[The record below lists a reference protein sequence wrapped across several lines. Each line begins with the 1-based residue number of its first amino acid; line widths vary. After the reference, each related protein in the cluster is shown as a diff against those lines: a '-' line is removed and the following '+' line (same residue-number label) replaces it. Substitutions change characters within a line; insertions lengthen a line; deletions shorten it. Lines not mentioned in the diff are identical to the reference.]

1 MPNKK
6 TPSARFWSYLTP
18 YKWHLRWALS
28 SSVLNKIFDLM
39 PPLLVGWVIDTV
51 RGTPPAWM
59 QLFTQSHDAFYLAAL
74 LSGIAV
80 LIFFFES
87 LFQWAYQYGFMTL
100 AQRVQHDLRV
110 DTYHHLQHREM
121 AYFENHRLGETLAIV
136 NDDVNQMERFLNTGI
151 NEILQVIV
159 LMLMSG
165 AIMFSISW
173 QLAIIGML
181 PIPIILWGSMAY
193 QKLIAPRYK
202 QVREAVGKLNSRLE
216 NNISG
221 IMVIQSF
228 GAETFEEKR
237 VEEASKT
244 YQDVNRHAI
253 LISARYV
260 PLIRMA
266 VVAGF
271 AGVLLVGSYW
281 VIKDNGI
288 LTVGELVLFAMLTE
302 RLLWPLTRLG
312 STLDDYERA
321 MASCQ
326 RIFGIIDTPSAI
338 QESKNPVILT
348 DPKGDIHLRNVSFG
362 YGSQPE
368 KEEPS
373 NTDNR
378 VLRDISV
385 HIRPGEIIGI
395 AGKTGCGK
403 STLIKLLMRFYDIQ
417 SGDILIDGHNI
428 QDLQLQSLR
437 KSIALVSQDIYLFHG
452 SIFDNIAYSR
462 PEAARENVLAAA
474 QQAALHDFVMTLPN
488 GYDTIVG
495 ERGIRLSGGQRQRLS
510 IARAILKNAPI
521 MIFDEATS
529 AVDTETEKLIHDNLA
544 DIIKGKTAILI
555 AHRLSTIRHANR
567 ILVLENGHIVETGSH
582 DALRAQN
589 GIYAELWRI
598 QVGE

>member
-1 MPNKK
+1 
-6 TPSARFWSYLTP
+6 
-18 YKWHLRWALS
+18 
-28 SSVLNKIFDLM
+28 M
-39 PPLLVGWVIDTV
+39 PPLLVGWVIDTL
-51 RGTPPAWM
+51 RGTPPFWIHW
-59 QLFTQSHDAFYLAAL
+59 FTRSQDAFYLAAF
-74 LSGIAV
+74 LSGLAV

-87 LFQWAYQYGFMTL
+87 LFQWAYQHSFMTL
-100 AQRVQHDLRV
+100 AQRVQHRLRM

-136 NDDVNQMERFLNTGI
+136 NDDVNQMERFLNTGL
-151 NEILQVIV
+151 NEILQVVV

-181 PIPIILWGSMAY
+181 PIPLILWGSLAY
-193 QKLIAPRYK
+193 QRLIAPRYK

-228 GAETFEEKR
+228 GAEKFEEKR
-237 VEEASKT
+237 VEAASEI
-244 YQDVNRHAI
+244 YQQVNRHAI

-281 VIKDNGI
+281 VLQGNGI

-312 STLDDYERA
+312 NTLDDYERA

-326 RIFGIIDTPSAI
+326 RIFQIIDTPSSI
-338 QESKNPVILT
+338 REVENPVIIAN
-348 DPKGDIHLRNVSFG
+348 PKGDICLQNLSFS
-362 YGSQPE
+362 YGGDKSP
-368 KEEPS
+368 P
-373 NTDNR
+373 
-378 VLRDISV
+378 VLVDIGL
-385 HIRPGEIIGI
+385 HIHPGEIIGI

-403 STLIKLLMRFYDIQ
+403 STLVKLLMRFYDASQ
-417 SGDILIDGHNI
+417 GQILIDGHDIRQLN
-428 QDLQLQSLR
+428 LQHLR
-437 KSIALVSQDIYLFHG
+437 QSIALVSQDIYLFHG
-452 SIFDNIAYSR
+452 SIFENIAYAR
-462 PEAARENVLAAA
+462 PQASHADVMSAA
-474 QQAALHDFVMTLPN
+474 QQAALHDFVMTLPQ
-488 GYDTIVG
+488 GYETIVG

-529 AVDTETEKLIHDNLA
+529 AVDTETEKVIHDNLSS
-544 DIIKGKTAILI
+544 IIKGKTAILI
-555 AHRLSTIRHANR
+555 AHRLSTIRHATR
-567 ILVLENGHIVETGSH
+567 ILVLEQGRIVESGTH
-582 DALRAQN
+582 DTLRTQN
-589 GIYAELWRI
+589 GIYADLWRI
-598 QVGE
+598 QVGDVAK

>member
-1 MPNKK
+1 
-6 TPSARFWSYLTP
+6 
-18 YKWHLRWALS
+18 
-28 SSVLNKIFDLM
+28 M

-51 RGTPPAWM
+51 RGTPPSWIHV
-59 QLFTQSHDAFYLAAL
+59 FTHSHDAFYLSAF
-74 LSGIAV
+74 LSAVAV

-87 LFQWAYQYGFMTL
+87 LFQWAYQHGFMTL
-100 AQRVQHDLRV
+100 AQRVQHDLRM
-110 DTYHHLQHREM
+110 DTYHHLQNREM

-136 NDDVNQMERFLNTGI
+136 NDDVNQMERFLNTGL
-151 NEILQVIV
+151 NEGIQVIV

-165 AIMFSISW
+165 AIMLSISW

-181 PIPIILWGSMAY
+181 PIPIILWGSIAY

-202 QVREAVGKLNSRLE
+202 KVREAVGKLNSRLE

-228 GAETFEEKR
+228 GAEKFEEKR
-237 VEEASKT
+237 VQEASNA
-244 YQDVNRHAI
+244 YQHVNRHAI

-281 VIKDNGI
+281 VLQNNGI

-326 RIFGIIDTPSAI
+326 RIFKIIDTPSAI
-338 QESKNPVILT
+338 QEVDNPTILNKAT
-348 DPKGDIHLRNVSFG
+348 GDLHIENVSFG
-362 YGSQPE
+362 YS
-368 KEEPS
+368 S
-373 NTDNR
+373 DNAPQSPI
-378 VLRDISV
+378 LHDISL
-385 HIRPGEIIGI
+385 HITPGEIIGI

-403 STLIKLLMRFYDIQ
+403 STLIKLLMRFYDVQTGQIR
-417 SGDILIDGHNI
+417 IDGHDI
-428 QDLQLQSLR
+428 RSLKLQNLR
-437 KSIALVSQDIYLFHG
+437 QNIALVSQDIYLFHG
-452 SIFDNIAYSR
+452 SIFDNIAYARPKASR
-462 PEAARENVLAAA
+462 EEVLGAA
-474 QQAALHDFVMTLPN
+474 QQAALHDFVLTLPN

-529 AVDTETEKLIHDNLA
+529 AVDTETEKLIHDNLNT
-544 DIIKGKTAILI
+544 IIKGKTAILI

-567 ILVLENGHIVETGSH
+567 IVVLENGRIVETGTH
-582 DALRAQN
+582 DALREKD

-598 QVGE
+598 QIGE

>member
-1 MPNKK
+1 MPNNNVA
-6 TPSARFWSYLTP
+6 SRFFSYLTP

-39 PPLLVGWVIDTV
+39 PPLLVGWVIDTL
-51 RGTPPAWM
+51 RGTPPAWIH
-59 QLFTQSHDAFYLAAL
+59 LFTHRNDAFYLAAF
-74 LSGIAV
+74 LSGISV

-100 AQRVQHDLRV
+100 AQRVQHDLRL
-110 DTYHHLQHREM
+110 DTYHHLQNREM

-151 NEILQVIV
+151 NELLQVIV

-165 AIMFSISW
+165 AIMVSISW

-181 PIPIILWGSMAY
+181 PIPLILWGSLAY
-193 QKLIAPRYK
+193 QRIIAPRYK
-202 QVREAVGKLNSRLE
+202 RVREAVGKLNSRLE

-228 GAETFEEKR
+228 GAEAFEEKR
-237 VEEASKT
+237 VEEASNI
-244 YQDVNRHAI
+244 YQSVNRHAI

-281 VIKDNGI
+281 VLQDNGI

-338 QESKNPVILT
+338 QESENPVILT
-348 DPKGDIHLRNVSFG
+348 TPRGEIQLHSVSFG
-362 YGSQPE
+362 YESPQSTDSP
-368 KEEPS
+368 KT
-373 NTDNR
+373 NTP
-378 VLRDISV
+378 VLHDISV
-385 HIRPGEIIGI
+385 DIRQGEIIGI

-417 SGDILIDGHNI
+417 SGEILIDGHDIRN
-428 QDLQLQSLR
+428 LQLQSLR
-437 KSIALVSQDIYLFHG
+437 QNIALVSQDIYLFHG

-462 PEAARENVLAAA
+462 PTASREEVLAAA
-474 QQAALHDFVMTLPN
+474 QQAALHEFVQTLPN
-488 GYDTIVG
+488 SYDTIVG

-567 ILVLENGHIVETGSH
+567 ILVLENGRIVETGSH
-582 DALRAQN
+582 DALRTQN

>member
-1 MPNKK
+1 MAPNPKNTLAAK
-6 TPSARFWSYLTP
+6 RFFAYLSP
-18 YKWHLRWALS
+18 YRWHLRWAVS

-39 PPLLVGWVIDTV
+39 PPLLVGWVIDTL
-51 RGTPPAWM
+51 RGAPPSWI
-59 QLFTQSHDAFYLAAL
+59 QIFTNRQDAFYLAAL
-74 LSGIAV
+74 LSGVAV

-87 LFQWAYQYGFMTL
+87 LFQWAYQHGFMTL
-100 AQRVQHDLRV
+100 AQRVQHDLRM

-121 AYFENHRLGETLAIV
+121 AYFENHRLGETLSIV
-136 NDDVNQMERFLNTGI
+136 NDDVNQMERFLNTGL
-151 NEILQVIV
+151 NEVVQITV

-165 AIMFSISW
+165 AIMVSISW

-181 PIPIILWGSMAY
+181 PIPLILWGSMAY
-193 QKLIAPRYK
+193 QRLIAPRYK
-202 QVREAVGKLNSRLE
+202 KVREAVGNLNSRLE

-228 GAETFEEKR
+228 GAETFEEQR
-237 VEEASKT
+237 VQESSNT
-244 YQDVNRHAI
+244 YQQVNRLAI
-253 LISARYV
+253 LVSAKYV

-281 VIKDNGI
+281 VLQDNGI

-338 QESKNPVILT
+338 QEVSHPVDH
-348 DPKGDIHLRNVSFG
+348 DPQGQISLSHVHFG
-362 YGSQPE
+362 YTQETSLMP
-368 KEEPS
+368 
-373 NTDNR
+373 
-378 VLRDISV
+378 VLHDISV
-385 HIRPGEIIGI
+385 DISPGEIIGI

-403 STLIKLLMRFYDIQ
+403 STLVKLLMRFYDIQ
-417 SGDILIDGHNI
+417 SGQITLDGHPITELN
-428 QDLQLQSLR
+428 LTRLR

-462 PEAARENVLAAA
+462 PNASREDVLAAA
-474 QQAALHDFVMTLPN
+474 QQAALHEFVLTLQN

-529 AVDTETEKLIHDNLA
+529 AVDTETEKLIHDNLNS
-544 DIIKGKTAILI
+544 IIKGKTAILI

-567 ILVLENGHIVETGSH
+567 ILVLDKGRIVETGTH
-582 DALRAQN
+582 EALREKN
-589 GIYAELWRI
+589 GIYADLWRI
-598 QVGE
+598 QVGA

>member
-1 MPNKK
+1 MDHNPTSTK
-6 TPSARFWSYLTP
+6 RFFAYLAP
-18 YKWHLRWALS
+18 YKWHLRGAIS
-28 SSVLNKIFDLM
+28 SSILNKIFDLM

-51 RGTPPAWM
+51 RGTPPFWIH
-59 QLFTQSHDAFYLAAL
+59 LFTQSQNAFYLAAF
-74 LSGIAV
+74 LSVLAV

-87 LFQWAYQYGFMTL
+87 LFQWAYQHSFMTL
-100 AQRVQHDLRV
+100 AQRVQHRLRM
-110 DTYHHLQHREM
+110 DTYHHLQNREM

-136 NDDVNQMERFLNTGI
+136 NDDVNQMERFLNTGL
-151 NEILQVIV
+151 NEILQVVV

-165 AIMFSISW
+165 AIMVSISW

-181 PIPIILWGSMAY
+181 PIPIILWGSLAY
-193 QKLIAPRYK
+193 QRLISPRYK
-202 QVREAVGKLNSRLE
+202 KVREAVGNLNSRLE

-228 GAETFEEKR
+228 GAETFEAKR
-237 VEEASKT
+237 VEAASDA
-244 YQDVNRHAI
+244 YQQVNRHAI

-260 PLIRMA
+260 PFIRMA

-281 VIKDNGI
+281 VLKGNGI

-312 STLDDYERA
+312 TTLDDYERA

-326 RIFGIIDTPSAI
+326 RIFHIIDTPSRI
-338 QESKNPVILT
+338 QDSPNPVILT
-348 DPKGDIHLRNVSFG
+348 TAQGDITLENVSFG
-362 YGSQPE
+362 YGD
-368 KEEPS
+368 
-373 NTDNR
+373 NTPA
-378 VLRDISV
+378 VLSGISL
-385 HIRPGEIIGI
+385 HIQPGEIIGI

-403 STLIKLLMRFYDIQ
+403 STLVKLLMRFYDVSQGEIC
-417 SGDILIDGHNI
+417 IDGHNI
-428 QDLQLQSLR
+428 RHLKLQNLR
-437 KSIALVSQDIYLFHG
+437 QNIALVSQDIYLFHG
-452 SIFDNIAYSR
+452 SILENIAYARPDASR
-462 PEAARENVLAAA
+462 DAVLAAA
-474 QQAALHDFVMTLPN
+474 QQAALDGFVRTLPQ
-488 GYDTIVG
+488 GYDTLVG

-544 DIIKGKTAILI
+544 NIIKGKTAILI
-555 AHRLSTIRHANR
+555 AHRLSTIRHADR
-567 ILVLENGHIVETGSH
+567 ILVLENGRIVETGSH
-582 DALRAQN
+582 DALRAQK